1 MIVEETETSTEYRC
15 MGLWIKIASEKS
27 ATLNVY
33 GDEKVVSYTK
43 RDDAA
48 HIRLIKTGQ
57 LDWTLVVQDLYAD
70 KLSGKVILLGI
81 GSEGKNAGGLT
92 IQQLTFGKT
101 ESSVRKLLERNKPN

>member
-1 MIVEETETSTEYRC
+1 MIVEKPGTSTEYRY
-15 MGLWIKIASEKS
+15 MGLWIKIASEES

-33 GDEKVVSYTK
+33 CDEKVVSYTK

-57 LDWTLVVQDLYAD
+57 LDWTLVVQDSFAG
-70 KLSGKVILLGI
+70 KLSGI
-81 GSEGKNAGGLT
+81 GSDGKNAGGLT
-92 IQQLTFGKT
+92 LQQLTFGKT